1 MVECIHVCNLLN
13 KPVQL
18 LRHNTLFRHTQSK
31 FLPTESKGRKN
42 LFLLIPAFRGTG
54 YWRCVAAGSS
64 LKCAHKRMTRKA
76 KQSNVQ
82 MVLNKNGDQSMY
94 IVHTRILFEP
104 SGLMCVCV
112 CGNEKGLNL
121 NVFLSLLT
129 NLSQGTICYTFRPTH
144 TQQFAYYWSVLT
156 GSVCV
161 TCRTCMSGSRK

>member
-1 MVECIHVCNLLN
+1 MLN

-18 LRHNTLFRHTQSK
+18 LRHNTHSFATRKVNFSHQ
-31 FLPTESKGRKN
+31 TESKGRKN

-94 IVHTRILFEP
+94 IMHTRILFER

-112 CGNEKGLNL
+112 C
-121 NVFLSLLT
+121 VAM
-129 NLSQGTICYTFRPTH
+129 R
-144 TQQFAYYWSVLT
+144 
-156 GSVCV
+156 
-161 TCRTCMSGSRK
+161 RD